1 VGRQSGNNG
10 ASWLADVT
18 ISTKVITQ
26 PAQDDGGV
34 VSCYAGDYDYN
45 VALNKADSGN
55 SEGSAY
61 ITWTDGRNKIGG
73 VPEQNVDFATTPE
86 P

>member
-1 VGRQSGNNG
+1 
-10 ASWLADVT
+10 L
-18 ISTKVITQ
+18 ITQ

-45 VALNKADSGN
+45 TALNAADAGN
-55 SEGSAY
+55 TTGFAY
-61 ITWTDGRNKIGG
+61 VTWTDGRNKIGG
-73 VPEQNVDFATTPE
+73 IPEQNVDFANVPE